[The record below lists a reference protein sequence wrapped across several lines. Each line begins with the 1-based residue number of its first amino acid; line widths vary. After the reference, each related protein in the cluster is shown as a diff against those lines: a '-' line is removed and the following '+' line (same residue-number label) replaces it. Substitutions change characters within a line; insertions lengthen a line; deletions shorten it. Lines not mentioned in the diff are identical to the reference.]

1 MMNDLFLTI
10 LIILLGILLFT
21 STFAFFVLLIFVK
34 NYFMKIIKEIDI
46 IIKKTNYFLDSII
59 RNK

>member
-1 MMNDLFLTI
+1 MINDLFLTI

-21 STFAFFVLLIFVK
+21 STFAFLVLLFFVK

-46 IIKKTNYFLDSII
+46 IIKKANYFLDSII

>member
-1 MMNDLFLTI
+1 MMNDILLTI

-34 NYFMKIIKEIDI
+34 SYFMKIIKEIDV
-46 IIKKTNYFLDSII
+46 IIKKANYKIKI
-59 RNK
+59 CR